1 MDPTATTAGEV
12 VRDRCGDTSRLL
24 GIIEI
29 ELALGEFG
37 LEFEWTDW
45 TEDGDDDPEEIT
57 TGDSRDPEPLL
68 TTARSCGGG
77 GGLAGEGGT
86 DFLALCDTCD
96 EAGGGGWARDTDLL
110 ETRGLVTGT
119 RGLEDTGVSRD

>member
-1 MDPTATTAGEV
+1 M
-12 VRDRCGDTSRLL
+12 RDRCGDTSRLL

-68 TTARSCGGG
+68 TTASTCGGG

-96 EAGGGGWARDTDLL
+96 EAEGGGWTRDTDLL

>member
-12 VRDRCGDTSRLL
+12 VRDRCGETSRLL

-45 TEDGDDDPEEIT
+45 TEDGDDDPDEIT

-86 DFLALCDTCD
+86 DFLALCDT
-96 EAGGGGWARDTDLL
+96 
-110 ETRGLVTGT
+110 
-119 RGLEDTGVSRD
+119 